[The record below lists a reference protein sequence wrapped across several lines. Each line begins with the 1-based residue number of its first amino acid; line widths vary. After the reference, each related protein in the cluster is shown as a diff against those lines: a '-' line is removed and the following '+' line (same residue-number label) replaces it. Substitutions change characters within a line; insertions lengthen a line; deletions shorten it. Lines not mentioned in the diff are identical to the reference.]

1 MTYLKDIWDKLASS
15 YSDNTELVDKG
26 WIEIEHSYTA
36 KKRHYHNL
44 SHLEYMV
51 DKMEAYSSK
60 LQDPDVILFSIFY
73 HDIVY
78 DTKRQD
84 NELKSAEIAGER
96 LRKLGLTSDKVT
108 TCQNHILATKH
119 HQASNN
125 IDANFLVDFDLAIL
139 GEDQSTYLKYIKDI
153 RAEYSIYPDFL
164 YRRGRKKVLQHFL
177 EMGHIFKTTEFRNL
191 YEQRARENLNMELQE
206 L

>member
-1 MTYLKDIWDKLASS
+1 MC
-15 YSDNTELVDKG
+15 
-26 WIEIEHSYTA
+26 
-36 KKRHYHNL
+36 
-44 SHLEYMV
+44 
-51 DKMEAYSSK
+51 
-60 LQDPDVILFSIFY
+60 
-73 HDIVY
+73 Y

-96 LRKLGLTSDKVT
+96 LIRLGLTSDEVVN
-108 TCQNHILATKH
+108 CQNQILTTKH
-119 HQASNN
+119 HQANN
-125 IDANFLVDFDLAIL
+125 DIDANFLVDFDLAIL

-177 EMGHIFKTTEFRNL
+177 EMDHIFKTTEFRNL